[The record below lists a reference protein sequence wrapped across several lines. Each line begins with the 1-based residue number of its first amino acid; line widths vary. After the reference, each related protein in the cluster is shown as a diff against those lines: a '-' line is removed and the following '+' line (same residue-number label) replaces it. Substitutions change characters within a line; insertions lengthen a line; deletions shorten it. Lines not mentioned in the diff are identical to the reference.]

1 MNTSKFKSFEIVALK
16 STAKTVNTLVTKKNK
31 LKVKIEELYKE
42 LDNLEET
49 IDKWEAPIKER
60 FGYSTEDLLEKV
72 TTNNSTKWVLK
83 YPDTIVPPTKEPN
96 DTEIEKTINNLAAST
111 QSQNSSQEVKVD
123 NSEEAK
129 EVFEEFM
136 TQQAIDAAKEPTSD
150 MPFEE

>member
-1 MNTSKFKSFEIVALK
+1 MNNSEFKSFEIVALK

-42 LDNLEET
+42 LDSLEET

-83 YPDTIVPPTKEPN
+83 YPDTIIPPTKEPN
-96 DTEIEKTINNLAAST
+96 DTEIEETINNLAAST
-111 QSQNSSQEVKVD
+111 QSQNSSQEVKAD